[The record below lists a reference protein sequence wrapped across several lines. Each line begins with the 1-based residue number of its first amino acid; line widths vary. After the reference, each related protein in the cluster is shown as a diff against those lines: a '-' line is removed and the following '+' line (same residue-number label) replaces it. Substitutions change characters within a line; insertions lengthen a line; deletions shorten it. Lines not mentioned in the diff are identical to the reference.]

1 MFSNHENLRA
11 KVYSSTQWKKNETQH
26 TKTADLV
33 TEVKKLDW
41 GLTLATI
48 PNTSPQRVLL
58 YYSRAWVQK
67 IGSKVQGS
75 MRNISKP

>member
-11 KVYSSTQWKKNETQH
+11 KVYSFNQWKKIETQH

-48 PNTSPQRVLL
+48 PNMSPQRALL
-58 YYSRAWVQK
+58 YCSRAWVQK

-75 MRNISKP
+75 MRNINKP